1 MLNSQIKLLSTIKEL
16 KPELLAISHAI
27 HGQPELGN
35 QEFFAL
41 QVLTTFLQE
50 KGWQVERQIGGLPTS
65 FVACQGKGPGPSVAF
80 LAEYDALP
88 EIGHG
93 CGHNLICTASLGA
106 AEALQRVMKGK
117 VGEIKVIGTP
127 AEETTGGKIPLL
139 KGGLFEGLD
148 AVMMFHP
155 GVSNVIHFSS
165 LALEALEVTF
175 LGKTGHSAVLKNVWG
190 DSLQALLKFF
200 FWLGD
205 WKKILPEYCQV
216 NGVIIEGGSVP
227 NVRPAQ
233 TKARFYLRA
242 LEEHTLDLLREE
254 FVLQAQGIAEK
265 TGTRVI
271 VEPFEARY
279 LPFKSNETLAKV
291 FVQSLRHLK
300 IKTSIQNCQAL
311 GSMDIGNVSQKVP
324 AIHPFLTLENGP
336 TMLHTEDFAQAV
348 GGTWGDELLILATQA
363 LALTGFQVLNKEY
376 LRKRIRAE
384 HQKCLKS
391 SYNVTNY

>member
-1 MLNSQIKLLSTIKEL
+1 MLNNQIKLLSAIKEL

-27 HGQPELGN
+27 HSRPELGN
-35 QEFFAL
+35 REFFAL
-41 QVLTTFLQE
+41 QTLTTFLQE
-50 KGWQVERQIGGLPTS
+50 KGWQVKSGAGGLPTS
-65 FVACQGKGPGPSVAF
+65 FVAYQGEGKRPAVAF

-106 AEALQRVMKGK
+106 AEALHRVMKGK
-117 VGEIKVIGTP
+117 GGEIRVIGTP

-139 KGGLFEGLD
+139 KDGLFADLD

-155 GVSNVIHFSS
+155 GISNVIHFSS

-175 LGKTGHSAVLKNVWG
+175 SGKAGHSAVLKNTWG

-205 WKKILPEYCQV
+205 WKKLLPQYCQV
-216 NGVIIEGGSVP
+216 DGVIIEGGSVP

-242 LEEHTLDLLREE
+242 LEEKTLDLLMKE
-254 FVLQAQGIAEK
+254 FILQAQSIAEN

-271 VEPFEARY
+271 VAPFEARY

-300 IKTSIQNCQAL
+300 IKTAIENCQAL

-324 AIHPFLTLENGP
+324 AIHPYLTLENGP
-336 TMLHTEDFAQAV
+336 SMLHTAEFAQAV
-348 GGTWGDELLILATQA
+348 GGPWGDELLILAAQA
-363 LALTGFQVLNKEY
+363 LALTGFKVLNKEY
-376 LRKRIRAE
+376 LRSRIKAE
-384 HQKCLKS
+384 HQKHMES
-391 SYNVTNY
+391 SLNVIG